1 MLRLLGG
8 YLWHSPR
15 PVVQWLIRLS
25 WLSTGLA
32 AWAWVAVASVFNGFS
47 AFLEE
52 VFQRVDPH
60 IRIVGAGLSDSLCD
74 WLGQQPGVLAVSR
87 IYERIAVLKY
97 GQRQA
102 VARVRLVDTLY
113 AEVTHLGA
121 QLVAGTGFPLAPGGV
136 LIGAGVANRLVLL
149 DPAQSALRMYVVLSG
164 QRLAQGNLEALPRK
178 AVVPQ
183 GIFSVQKEYDES
195 WVIARQADWPQVHG
209 PYDVVEVRLR
219 PGVTPQKF
227 QYFLRRHL
235 PPTIEVQ
242 DPLRQHEGLYRVL
255 AQEKALARLG
265 LILLLLLTASST
277 LSTLATLFL
286 VNRKDWAVYQA
297 LGLPPYKVQR
307 LVGLLGVGLV
317 GAGSVLGLLL
327 GTLTVWLQ
335 DRYKFLKLKGGE
347 GFLINYFPVRLAAE
361 DFVWFGVIL
370 VALMLGLYGYGQY
383 QLRAFS
389 LRAALQGD

>member
-15 PVVQWLIRLS
+15 PVVRWLIWLS

-102 VARVRLVDTLY
+102 VARLRLVDTLY

-121 QLVAGTGFPLAPGGV
+121 QLVAGMSFPLAPGGV

-149 DPAQSALRMYVVLSG
+149 DPAESSLRMYVVLSG

-178 AVVPQ
+178 AVVAQ

-227 QYFLRRHL
+227 QSFLRRYL
-235 PPTIEVQ
+235 PPTLEVQ
-242 DPLRQHEGLYRVL
+242 DPPRQHEGLYRVL

-317 GAGSVLGLLL
+317 GAGSGLGLLL

-335 DRYKFLKLKGGE
+335 DRYKFLKLRGGE
-347 GFLINYFPVRLAAE
+347 GFLINYFPVRLAVE
-361 DFVWFGVIL
+361 DFIWFGVIL
-370 VALMLGLYGYGQY
+370 AALMLGLYGYGQY